1 MNPRRDRA
9 AERAT
14 AVAAAPPGAGRLRV
28 TKKLAPDSRGALKL
42 ARQFGESLLCVRHR
56 IDDHGE
62 YRYTTV
68 ELLIDKARVQPRS
81 DHVVGVRVEAHEKA
95 LQQLV
100 RAAGGSWDYKARVWR
115 LPRRVAGI
123 LRLTDRIAEK

>member
-1 MNPRRDRA
+1 MKFLCA
-9 AERAT
+9 
-14 AVAAAPPGAGRLRV
+14 
-28 TKKLAPDSRGALKL
+28 ALKL

-68 ELLIDKARVQPRS
+68 ELLVDKARVQPRS
-81 DHVVGVRVEAHEKA
+81 DHVVGVRVEPHEKA